1 MLYVVYVVNFFFNVV
16 SCKFQF
22 YWGYNPNKIE
32 ILFLKYIINTT
43 TTTTTTTTS
52 KMTKQIQTLKTMVDT
67 SNMIITTMANEFKSC
82 ITDEDNAGDISSYLY
97 KEIDGLHYYIHGC
110 ITQYEDDYMP
120 RITKYAVIRTNYKIK
135 NSKPRGHPKTGFYGF
150 MKYCMGDLDR
160 DIYTEEKITDLN
172 GKYQW
177 YDRYENQNKKD
188 YKMGFELKQSLYDVM
203 ENREM
208 PYGYKLE
215 IFCGKPYLMYDGPEL
230 LSIPHKQFYLTVKDI
245 LQNLQKP
252 QQN

>member
-1 MLYVVYVVNFFFNVV
+1 MYVNKLMLYVLCCKFFFNVV

-32 ILFLKYIINTT
+32 ILFLEYIIN
-43 TTTTTTTTS
+43 TTTTTS
-52 KMTKQIQTLKTMVDT
+52 KMTKQIQTRKTMEDV
-67 SNMIITTMANEFKSC
+67 SNMIINTMKDEFESC

-110 ITQYEDDYMP
+110 ITQCENDYMP

-150 MKYCMGDLDR
+150 MKYCMGDTENKSH
-160 DIYTEEKITDLN
+160 IEEKITDLT
-172 GKYQW
+172 GVYPSQW
-177 YDRYENQNKKD
+177 YDRYEKSDKNYRMCFKLTQKIYDMMEKKC
-188 YKMGFELKQSLYDVM
+188 
-203 ENREM
+203 EM

-215 IFCGKPYLMYDGPEL
+215 NFHGTYLMYDAPEL
-230 LSIPHKQFYLTVKDI
+230 LSISTKQFYLTVKDI
-245 LQNLQKP
+245 LISLKSNRI
-252 QQN
+252 